1 MKSWFSIKAKAAG
14 AAEIKI
20 YDEIGMWGITAR
32 QFSDELAALGQVKQ
46 ISQIGRAH
54 V

>member
-20 YDEIGMWGITAR
+20 YDEIGMWGITTSWPR
-32 QFSDELAALGQVKQ
+32 WD
-46 ISQIGRAH
+46 R
-54 V
+54 